1 MSYAG
6 PPNEEEMM
14 RHRNRHQT
22 GNRNFPEPVAVQQ
35 PKQRPMTAKGKGG
48 KKGGPRQRV
57 QTAKP
62 QQDYDKIWKQ
72 QQIEAQQNRQRNQQM
87 MEDEGGLTRF
97 AKGGM
102 AITIASAPADE
113 RSRSGS
119 QPRYPY
125 TQEPFT
131 RHRQQDRPASN
142 GREEYYQH
150 ERSNSQG
157 RQGQRQMPVGLA
169 GIESTI
175 KSKVDMD
182 RRLHQEKQRIQE
194 SRQYQQ

>member
-1 MSYAG
+1 MMSSNVFGSDVQENTVKRSNMGSNSFAYTSGKNVPKYSPARNFKPGQQNVPMSYAG

-72 QQIEAQQNRQRNQQM
+72 
-87 MEDEGGLTRF
+87 
-97 AKGGM
+97 
-102 AITIASAPADE
+102 
-113 RSRSGS
+113 
-119 QPRYPY
+119 
-125 TQEPFT
+125 
-131 RHRQQDRPASN
+131 
-142 GREEYYQH
+142 
-150 ERSNSQG
+150 
-157 RQGQRQMPVGLA
+157 
-169 GIESTI
+169 
-175 KSKVDMD
+175 
-182 RRLHQEKQRIQE
+182 
-194 SRQYQQ
+194 